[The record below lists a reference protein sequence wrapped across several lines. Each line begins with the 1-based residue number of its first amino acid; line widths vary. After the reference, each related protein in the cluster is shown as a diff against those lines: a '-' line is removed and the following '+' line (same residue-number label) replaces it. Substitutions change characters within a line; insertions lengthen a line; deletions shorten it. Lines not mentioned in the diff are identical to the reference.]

1 MNEGGADGRKANERM
16 SMQAGSWLQNY
27 PGFLERLYR
36 ATARLFHQLEPLI
49 GRIGYGRV
57 NRWIRPPEELSKAL
71 IFDCRMCGQC
81 ILPSTGMTCPMT
93 CPKNIR
99 NGPCGGVRPNGNCE
113 VIAEMRCIWVDAY
126 ELSEKMPIY
135 GQDILQIQ
143 PPLNRLLEGSSAWV
157 NMLRDDN
164 ALVGWIDESGQR

>member
-1 MNEGGADGRKANERM
+1 
-16 SMQAGSWLQNY
+16 
-27 PGFLERLYR
+27 
-36 ATARLFHQLEPLI
+36 
-49 GRIGYGRV
+49 
-57 NRWIRPPEELSKAL
+57 
-71 IFDCRMCGQC
+71 
-81 ILPSTGMTCPMT
+81 
-93 CPKNIR
+93 
-99 NGPCGGVRPNGNCE
+99 
-113 VIAEMRCIWVDAY
+113 MRCIWVDAY